1 MCFSRIK
8 LVCVYGLWL
17 KASQQEKGCLRFYFT
32 VMKLPLRFCVA
43 HKRLSIVSCRDICQL
58 SDSLT
63 SKMIFDAVTS
73 VCNSDSQR
81 LSGDVIISENNRD
94 VSIALSAIVTAD
106 SITDRSD
113 VAR

>member
-17 KASQQEKGCLRFYFT
+17 KASQQEKGCLRFYLT

-43 HKRLSIVSCRDICQL
+43 HKRLSIVSSRDVCQL

-63 SKMIFDAVTS
+63 SKMIFDAS